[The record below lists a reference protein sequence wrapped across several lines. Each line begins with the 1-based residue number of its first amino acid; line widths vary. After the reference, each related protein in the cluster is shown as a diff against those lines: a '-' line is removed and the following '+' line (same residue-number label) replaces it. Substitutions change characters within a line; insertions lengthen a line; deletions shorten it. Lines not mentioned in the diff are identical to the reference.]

1 MIVSMQTFY
10 IYPDSGIKNFNKYG
24 KFHQKLIMSIVGG
37 QVGIPASSLTNAC
50 LVIFMVT
57 VDSYAQLARRAI
69 MNCVI
74 HLIHGKGNPKTG
86 EKTAER
92 HNQANRAE
100 PLILTNSSLWIS
112 DNFLQAVRTSPC
124 NRFSRWNS
132 RHRHLIPILRH
143 ILLRKSLNLFRFS
156 RWKFDLKND

>member
-74 HLIHGKGNPKTG
+74 HLILDKGNAKKG
-86 EKTAER
+86 EKTAGR
-92 HNQANRAE
+92 RNQAREEA
-100 PLILTNSSLWIS
+100 LILTNSFSWIS
-112 DNFLQAVRTSPC
+112 DDFLQAVRTSPC